1 MKNLSA
7 KNYIFGAVRWVAVI
21 AFAVVL
27 ILFASQ
33 NKISKAPLKDVS
45 AATVKAVNVKKM
57 QKGNDST
64 FKRLYGLNS
73 ADYEGVFLYW
83 PLSNMDA
90 EEMLIVKLKDVSQQ
104 EQVKAAIDAR
114 LETQKKSFDGYGV
127 EQYALLT
134 ESSTVDVQGNY
145 ILFVVGSEYQA
156 ADAAFKQ
163 AL

>member
-21 AFAVVL
+21 AFVVVL

-73 ADYEGVFLYW
+73 ADYDGVFLYW

-104 EQVKAAIDAR
+104 EQVKEAIAAR
-114 LETQKKSFDGYGV
+114 
-127 EQYALLT
+127 
-134 ESSTVDVQGNY
+134 
-145 ILFVVGSEYQA
+145 
-156 ADAAFKQ
+156 
-163 AL
+163 

>member
-21 AFAVVL
+21 AFALVL

-33 NKISKAPLKDVS
+33 NKISKASLKDVS

-73 ADYEGVFLYW
+73 ADYDGVFLYW

-104 EQVKAAIDAR
+104 EQVKEAIAAR